1 VKKDI
6 ICTDK
11 APAPIG
17 PYSQAVEANG
27 TLYCS
32 GQIPIDPVTGDIPET
47 AEAQTHLVLSN
58 LRAVIEEA
66 GAELEDVVKTTI
78 FLTDLKLFASVNA
91 IYGEYF
97 DEANAPA
104 RSTVQVAALPK
115 GVLIEI
121 DAIAFLRDFSNVWK
135 NRRRL
140 DV

>member
-1 VKKDI
+1 MKKDI

-121 DAIAFLRDFSNVWK
+121 DAIASLN
-135 NRRRL
+135 
-140 DV
+140 

>member
-1 VKKDI
+1 MDKDI

-17 PYSQAVEANG
+17 PYSQAVEVNG

-32 GQIPIDPVTGDIPET
+32 GQIPVDPVTGDIPET
-47 AEAQTHLVLSN
+47 AEAQTHLALAN

-66 GAELEDVVKTTI
+66 GAELEDVVKTTV

-97 DEANAPA
+97 DERNAPA

-115 GVLIEI
+115 GVQIEI
-121 DAIAFLRDFSNVWK
+121 DAIAVL
-135 NRRRL
+135 
-140 DV
+140 

>member
-1 VKKDI
+1 MDKDI

-17 PYSQAVEANG
+17 PYSQAVEVNG

-32 GQIPIDPVTGDIPET
+32 GQIPVDPVTGEIPET
-47 AEAQTHLVLSN
+47 IEKQTHLVLSN

-66 GAELEDVVKTTI
+66 GAELNDVVKTTI

-91 IYGEYF
+91 IYGETF
-97 DEANAPA
+97 DENNAPA

-121 DAIAFLRDFSNVWK
+121 DAIAALS
-135 NRRRL
+135 
-140 DV
+140 

>member
-1 VKKDI
+1 MKKDI

-17 PYSQAVEANG
+17 PYSQAVEING

-32 GQIPIDPVTGDIPET
+32 GQIPVDPVTGDIPET
-47 AEAQTHLVLSN
+47 VEAQAHLVLSN
-58 LRAVIEEA
+58 LKAVINEA
-66 GAELEDVVKTTI
+66 GAELNDVVKTTI

-97 DEANAPA
+97 NEKDAPA

-121 DAIAFLRDFSNVWK
+121 DAIASLN
-135 NRRRL
+135 
-140 DV
+140 

>member
-1 VKKDI
+1 MKKDI

-32 GQIPIDPVTGDIPET
+32 GQIPVDPITGDIPET

-66 GAELEDVVKTTI
+66 GAKLENVVKTTL

-97 DEANAPA
+97 DEKNAPA

-121 DAIAFLRDFSNVWK
+121 DAIATRG
-135 NRRRL
+135 
-140 DV
+140 

>member
-1 VKKDI
+1 MELLSTEERAVKKDI
-6 ICTDK
+6 IFTDK

-17 PYSQAVEANG
+17 PYSQAVEING

-32 GQIPIDPVTGDIPET
+32 GQIPVDPVTGDIPET

-58 LRAVIEEA
+58 LRAVLKEA

-97 DEANAPA
+97 DEATAPA

-121 DAIAFLRDFSNVWK
+121 DAIANLE
-135 NRRRL
+135 
-140 DV
+140 

>member
-1 VKKDI
+1 MKKDI

-121 DAIAFLRDFSNVWK
+121 DAIAAL
-135 NRRRL
+135 
-140 DV
+140 

>member
-1 VKKDI
+1 MDKDI

-32 GQIPIDPVTGDIPET
+32 GQIPVDPVTGDIPET
-47 AEAQTHLVLSN
+47 AEAQTHLALAN
-58 LRAVIEEA
+58 LGAVIEEA

-97 DEANAPA
+97 DEATAPA

-121 DAIAFLRDFSNVWK
+121 DAIATLT
-135 NRRRL
+135 
-140 DV
+140 

>member
-1 VKKDI
+1 MDKDI

-17 PYSQAVEANG
+17 PYSQAVEVNG

-32 GQIPIDPVTGDIPET
+32 GQIPVDPVTGDIPET
-47 AEAQTHLVLSN
+47 AEAQTHLALAN

-66 GAELEDVVKTTI
+66 GAELEDVVKTTV

-97 DEANAPA
+97 DERNAPA

-121 DAIAFLRDFSNVWK
+121 DAIVALV
-135 NRRRL
+135 
-140 DV
+140 

>member
-1 VKKDI
+1 MDKDI

-17 PYSQAVEANG
+17 PYSQAVEVNG

-32 GQIPIDPVTGDIPET
+32 GQIPVDPVTGDIPET
-47 AEAQTHLVLSN
+47 AEAQTHLALAN

-97 DEANAPA
+97 DERNAPA

-121 DAIAFLRDFSNVWK
+121 DAIVALV
-135 NRRRL
+135 
-140 DV
+140 

>member
-1 VKKDI
+1 MDKDI

-17 PYSQAVEANG
+17 PYSQAVEVNG

-32 GQIPIDPVTGDIPET
+32 GQIPVDPVTGDIPET
-47 AEAQTHLVLSN
+47 AEAQTHLALAN

-97 DEANAPA
+97 DERNAPA

-121 DAIAFLRDFSNVWK
+121 DAIVALI
-135 NRRRL
+135 
-140 DV
+140 

>member
-1 VKKDI
+1 MDKDI

-17 PYSQAVEANG
+17 PYSQAVEVNG

-32 GQIPIDPVTGDIPET
+32 GQIPINPATGNIPET

-97 DEANAPA
+97 DEATAPA

-121 DAIAFLRDFSNVWK
+121 DAIAAL
-135 NRRRL
+135 
-140 DV
+140 

>member
-1 VKKDI
+1 MKKDI

-11 APAPIG
+11 APKPIG
-17 PYSQAVEANG
+17 PYSQAIEVNG
-27 TLYCS
+27 MLYCS
-32 GQIPIDPVTGDIPET
+32 GQIPVHPVTGEVPET

-78 FLTDLKLFASVNA
+78 FLTDLKIFASVNA

-97 DEANAPA
+97 DEDTAPA

-121 DAIAFLRDFSNVWK
+121 DAIVAP
-135 NRRRL
+135 
-140 DV
+140 

>member
-1 VKKDI
+1 MDKDI

-32 GQIPIDPVTGDIPET
+32 GQIPVDPVTGDIPET

-78 FLTDLKLFASVNA
+78 FLTDLSTFTTVNA

-97 DEANAPA
+97 DERNAPA

-121 DAIAFLRDFSNVWK
+121 DAIVALV
-135 NRRRL
+135 
-140 DV
+140 

>member
-6 ICTDK
+6 IKTAG
-11 APAPIG
+11 APEPIG
-17 PYSQAVEANG
+17 PYSQAVEVEG

-32 GQIPIDPVTGDIPET
+32 GQIPVDPVTGDIPET

-58 LRAVIEEA
+58 LRAVLKA
-66 GAELEDVVKTTI
+66 ADAELEDVVKTTI
-78 FLTDLKLFASVNA
+78 FLTDLKIFASVNA

-97 DEANAPA
+97 DESTAPA

-121 DAIAFLRDFSNVWK
+121 EAIA
-135 NRRRL
+135 RL
-140 DV
+140 N